1 MKPHLEAVLTTRM
14 TLPLRE
20 ERGKGFPVS
29 VGESCQQLYV
39 FFFFFLSLR
48 YRVTHCQPAQS
59 RRKSSR
65 KTWLWWC
72 SSDEVGCEVTSTV
85 MRAGQF
91 E

>member
-39 FFFFFLSLR
+39 FFFFFLILN
-48 YRVTHCQPAQS
+48 
-59 RRKSSR
+59 
-65 KTWLWWC
+65 
-72 SSDEVGCEVTSTV
+72 
-85 MRAGQF
+85 
-91 E
+91 

>member
-39 FFFFFLSLR
+39 FFFFFFKFKIQSNALS
-48 YRVTHCQPAQS
+48 AGS
-59 RRKSSR
+59 KS
-65 KTWLWWC
+65 
-72 SSDEVGCEVTSTV
+72 
-85 MRAGQF
+85 
-91 E
+91 